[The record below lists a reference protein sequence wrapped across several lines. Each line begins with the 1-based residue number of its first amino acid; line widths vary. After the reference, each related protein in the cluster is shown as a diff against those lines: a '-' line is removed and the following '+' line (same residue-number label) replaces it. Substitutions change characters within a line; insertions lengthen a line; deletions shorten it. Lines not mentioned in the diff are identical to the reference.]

1 MVNNTQTPFKVP
13 VIDFSGKDLT
23 PGTSDWVSTSN
34 EVRQALEDCGCFEA
48 AYGKG
53 AVNLFLAY
61 ERSTSPL
68 YSSSFCGTGGRDDA
82 GLNRPWRRGCGGDR
96 RRRESAKISYSPL
109 RHKDLD
115 HEWPAIGS
123 DLDGEVS
130 GGTAVRRRQ
139 ELRILVR
146 VRNLPASE
154 TIYSYSKQIA
164 ELDQMVTRM
173 VFDNFGV
180 EKYHKSHV
188 EASTYILRVIKYRD
202 PQSSETNI
210 GCGAHADMSFTTILH
225 QNQVSG
231 LQIKT
236 KDGEWIDVAPSTDS
250 SFIVMAGY
258 PFTVWSNGKV
268 HAPVHQVVM
277 KGDKTRYSVALF
289 SYGTGV
295 IQPPEEFIDE
305 EHPLKYKP
313 FDNIQSAVFFTKSKG
328 SLPTQ

>member
-48 AYGKG
+48 AYGKVSPKLHG
-53 AVNLFLAY
+53 SICHAMEDLFDLPTENKSRYTFDTPFYGYTGPSAQA
-61 ERSTSPL
+61 PL
-68 YSSSFCGTGGRDDA
+68 
-82 GLNRPWRRGCGGDR
+82 
-96 RRRESAKISYSPL
+96 RESVHILDPSTLQEAKGFT
-109 RHKDLD
+109 DLM
-115 HEWPAIGS
+115 WPEGN
-123 DLDGEVS
+123 E
-130 GGTAVRRRQ
+130 TFR
-139 ELRILVR
+139 
-146 VRNLPASE
+146 E

-236 KDGEWIDVAPSTDS
+236 KDGEWIDVAPSTNC

-258 PFTVWSNGKV
+258 PFTVWSNGRV